1 LKKLLY
7 EPLVHFLLLGALIFI
22 VFDFTNSNSEDE
34 NSIVITK
41 KRVEQL
47 ITEWED
53 KNLSVATQ
61 NVKQEIIDKEIYT
74 NVLYK
79 EAIKIGLD
87 KSDNTIKGH
96 LAKKME
102 AVVFDTDEF
111 APPSS
116 DELKSFMQKNIEK
129 YLNEQNITFQQ
140 KMIDSDTS
148 HFEEEYTVTK
158 FQASNIF
165 GRTFAQALFDLK
177 EDSKVHK
184 LESDYGVHEVKI
196 IKKPKPTPKDFDE
209 IKEKLKD
216 DYLRWR
222 QDEKNREVYEE
233 LKSQYD
239 ISIKEK

>member
-7 EPLVHFLLLGALIFI
+7 EPLIHFLLLGALIFL
-22 VFDFTNSNSEDE
+22 VFNLRNSESEDE

-53 KNLSVATQ
+53 KNLSVATKK
-61 NVKQEIIDKEIYT
+61 VKQEIIDKEIYR

-79 EAIKIGLD
+79 EAIKVGLD
-87 KSDNTIKGH
+87 RSDNTIKGH

-140 KMIDSDTS
+140 KMIDSETS
-148 HFEEEYTVTK
+148 HFEKEYTVTK

-165 GRTFAQALFDLK
+165 GRAFAQALFDLK
-177 EDSKVHK
+177 EDGKVHK

-196 IKKPKPTPKDFDE
+196 IKKPQPQPKAFDE

-222 QDEKNREVYEE
+222 QGEKNREVYEE
-233 LKSQYD
+233 LKSQYE